1 MRITLLLLL
10 SCLTLVS
17 CDQNLVD
24 SQSVAF
30 NDAQWDL
37 LEAPVFEIQPVDT
50 INSYDMFLN
59 LRNNHDYAYRNLFL
73 IAEMKFPHGKIV
85 TDTLEYEMATP
96 QGAFLGT
103 GYSDVYENKLW
114 YKEGVRFRESGTYQ
128 LTLRHAMRKNGS
140 VDGIAQ
146 LEGILDIGYSIE
158 KQVQHGSN

>member
-1 MRITLLLLL
+1 MRITLLLIL

-17 CDQNLVD
+17 CDNNLVD

-30 NDAQWDL
+30 SDAQWSL
-37 LEAPVFEIQPVDT
+37 LEAPVFKIQPVDT
-50 INSYDMFLN
+50 VNTYDMFLHM
-59 LRNNHDYAYRNLFL
+59 RNNHNYAYSNLYL
-73 IAEMKFPHGKIV
+73 IAEMKFPQGKIV
-85 TDTLEYEMATP
+85 TDTLEYNMATP
-96 QGAFLGT
+96 QGQFQGS

-114 YKEGVRFRESGTYQ
+114 YKEGVRLRESGTYL

-146 LEGILDIGYSIE
+146 LEGVLDIGYSIE